1 MTECR
6 MMTGRVLEIRK
17 QLQKFGEEVDK
28 FASTALVWVN
38 ELKRINVSLD
48 LLRETRIAFTLD
60 KVRKEARDEKLRRK
74 CKELLRSWKKLEE
87 NGGKEKESSNRKVE
101 RGPNRDEKGRL
112 VFLDFP
118 DFKPNLTPKE
128 VLRLGS
134 FGGSYFRPH
143 YSSVTKQEYQQ
154 EAWKELPLS
163 WLGGLNI
170 SKLVASSVHDPLMN
184 KYKIRELSFLNEEK
198 DGFVHEQDPYGW
210 FQWYCRFYQG
220 RRSGDDQRQV
230 NRWLQNAGPK
240 SRSREQLVWDCK
252 RDRCSF
258 DDLRVKPVL
267 RQSLQHWGYV
277 LTKKD
282 FEEDDAGF
290 RVRDKIK
297 GLRWA
302 RRKRGAKATILKLT
316 VA

>member
-1 MTECR
+1 M
-6 MMTGRVLEIRK
+6 
-17 QLQKFGEEVDK
+17 
-28 FASTALVWVN
+28 
-38 ELKRINVSLD
+38 
-48 LLRETRIAFTLD
+48 
-60 KVRKEARDEKLRRK
+60 
-74 CKELLRSWKKLEE
+74 
-87 NGGKEKESSNRKVE
+87 
-101 RGPNRDEKGRL
+101 
-112 VFLDFP
+112 
-118 DFKPNLTPKE
+118 
-128 VLRLGS
+128 
-134 FGGSYFRPH
+134 
-143 YSSVTKQEYQQ
+143 
-154 EAWKELPLS
+154 
-163 WLGGLNI
+163 
-170 SKLVASSVHDPLMN
+170 
-184 KYKIRELSFLNEEK
+184 NEEK

-297 GLRWA
+297 GFRWA
-302 RRKRGAKATILKLT
+302 RRKRGAKATIPKIT

>member
-1 MTECR
+1 MKMNLKT
-6 MMTGRVLEIRK
+6 
-17 QLQKFGEEVDK
+17 LQKSKIG
-28 FASTALVWVN
+28 
-38 ELKRINVSLD
+38 
-48 LLRETRIAFTLD
+48 FTLNFL
-60 KVRKEARDEKLRRK
+60 RKATSDE
-74 CKELLRSWKKLEE
+74 SVKKSAKSLIKKWQNLEE
-87 NGGKEKESSNRKVE
+87 IKSKISPGKEKETHTGSIIAAPFKVTAALPTRKKNGE
-101 RGPNRDEKGRL
+101 LTFQDR
-112 VFLDFP
+112 P

-128 VLRLGS
+128 VLHLGS

-143 YSSVTKQEYQQ
+143 YSSVTKQQYQE

-163 WLGGLNI
+163 WLEGLNI

-198 DGFVHEQDPYGW
+198 GGFVHKQDPYGW

-220 RRSGDDQRQV
+220 RRSNDDQRQV

-252 RDRCSF
+252 RHRCSF
-258 DDLRVKPVL
+258 DDFRVKPGL

-290 RVRDKIK
+290 RVKDEIK

-302 RRKRGAKATILKLT
+302 RRKRGAKATIPKLT